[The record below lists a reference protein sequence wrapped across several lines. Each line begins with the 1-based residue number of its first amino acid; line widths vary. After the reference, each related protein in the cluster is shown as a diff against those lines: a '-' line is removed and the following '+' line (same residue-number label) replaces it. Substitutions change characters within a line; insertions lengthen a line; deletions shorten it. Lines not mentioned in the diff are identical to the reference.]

1 MNRKNYPVLTN
12 LTLNL
17 TFFIPM
23 KSKINKFFA
32 WIIVILLVLG
42 LAGFGLQDVLSR
54 WGTSKL
60 ATIGEVEISTEE
72 FGQSFIREI
81 NYISQNIGKNLTIEE
96 AKSFGLHLQVVE
108 RLINRS
114 LLDQLLID
122 LKISVGDV
130 LLLKNLKTNPNFKNA
145 EGNFDRKKYN
155 DYLSKISLSENEFEK
170 ILRND
175 LSRGLFTQILDP
187 NFNHNQN
194 IVKTIAGYIG
204 EEREVKLYKLNYDTN
219 TSLQDFNKDE
229 VRKFYENNKNN
240 YSSKSKRRYSVLN
253 INQSQFLNEIEITEE
268 EIENIYE
275 VRKQNFTQPEFRE
288 LSRIIFQ
295 TSDLANEALNKILS
309 NEKTFEQIGKDL
321 NLNRKEINFGTYSK
335 IDLDDELSDFIFDAK
350 IIKNSIVG
358 PINGELGFELYKV
371 NKIIPEFVLGEE
383 KAKSQ
388 IINEIQLENSL
399 NKLSEIIP
407 EVEDMIASGETLEE
421 IARKYQ
427 MNIENIEISK
437 GDELPKKYRNK
448 NLKTYFDEA
457 SNDNSDLL
465 QIGDNTF
472 ISIRLDEEIEPIIPS
487 FEKIYDQLLDD
498 YKISQILELM
508 EKDLNEV
515 ITKYTL
521 DEAVKLNK
529 IIHLFDNKIN
539 RETNDSFKILNKL
552 TVENIF
558 QNSVGDFVI
567 QKMNENKNPYLIL
580 IETTK
585 IIPASSKSSYDKVL
599 KNIQNQ
605 VNEQVKNDLITSLLN
620 SLRQTYKPKV
630 NYELLNQIIDN
641 IQ

>member
-1 MNRKNYPVLTN
+1 
-12 LTLNL
+12 
-17 TFFIPM
+17 M

-32 WIIVILLVLG
+32 WIIVLLLVLG

-60 ATIGEVEISTEE
+60 ATVGEVEISTEE

-155 DYLSKISLSENEFEK
+155 DYLSKINLSENEFEK

-240 YSSKSKRRYSVLN
+240 YSSKSIRKYSVLN

-268 EIENIYE
+268 EIQNIYE
-275 VRKQNFTQPEFRE
+275 ERKQNFTQPEFRE

-350 IIKNSIVG
+350 IKKNSIVG

-399 NKLSEIIP
+399 NKLSEMIP

-465 QIGDNTF
+465 QIEDNTF
-472 ISIRLDEEIEPIIPS
+472 ISIRLDEEIEPMIPS

-529 IIHLFDNKIN
+529 IIHLFDDKIN

-558 QNSVGDFVI
+558 QNSVGDFLI

-585 IIPASSKSSYDKVL
+585 IIPASSKSAYDKVL

-620 SLRQTYKPKV
+620 SLRQTYEPKV

>member
-1 MNRKNYPVLTN
+1 
-12 LTLNL
+12 
-17 TFFIPM
+17 M

-32 WIIVILLVLG
+32 WIIVLLLVLG

-60 ATIGEVEISTEE
+60 ATVGEVEISTEE

-96 AKSFGLHLQVVE
+96 AKSFGLHLQVIE
-108 RLINRS
+108 SLINRS

-155 DYLSKISLSENEFEK
+155 DYLSKINLSENEFEK

-240 YSSKSKRRYSVLN
+240 YSSKSIIKYSILN

-268 EIENIYE
+268 EIQNIYE
-275 VRKQNFTQPEFRE
+275 ERKQNFTQPEFRE

-335 IDLDDELSDFIFDAK
+335 IDLSDELSYFIFDAK
-350 IIKNSIVG
+350 IKKNSIVG

-399 NKLSEIIP
+399 NKLSEMIP

-465 QIGDNTF
+465 QIEDNTF

-508 EKDLNEV
+508 EKDIEMV

-529 IIHLFDNKIN
+529 IIHLFDDKIN

-567 QKMNENKNPYLIL
+567 QKKNENKNPYLIL

-585 IIPASSKSSYDKVL
+585 IIPASSKSTYDKVL

-620 SLRQTYKPKV
+620 SLRQTYEPKV

>member
-1 MNRKNYPVLTN
+1 
-12 LTLNL
+12 
-17 TFFIPM
+17 M

-32 WIIVILLVLG
+32 WIIVLLLVLG

-72 FGQSFIREI
+72 FAQSFIREI

-155 DYLSKISLSENEFEK
+155 DYLSKINLSENEFEK

-175 LSRGLFTQILDP
+175 LSRELFTQILDP

-194 IVKTIAGYIG
+194 IVKTIADHIG
-204 EEREVKLYKLNYDTN
+204 EERKVKLYKLNYDTN

-240 YSSKSKRRYSVLN
+240 YSSKSIRKYSVLN

-268 EIENIYE
+268 EIQNIYE
-275 VRKQNFTQPEFRE
+275 ERKQNFTQPEFRE

-335 IDLDDELSDFIFDAK
+335 IDLDDELSEFIFDAK
-350 IIKNSIVG
+350 IKKNSIVG

-371 NKIIPEFVLGEE
+371 NKIIPEFVLDEE

-399 NKLSEIIP
+399 NKLSEMIP

-457 SNDNSDLL
+457 TIDNTDLL
-465 QIGDNTF
+465 QIEDNTF
-472 ISIRLDEEIEPIIPS
+472 ISIRLDDEIEPIIPS

-529 IIHLFDNKIN
+529 IIHLFDDKIN

-567 QKMNENKNPYLIL
+567 QKKNENKNPYLIL

-585 IIPASSKSSYDKVL
+585 IIPASSKSAYDKVL

-620 SLRQTYKPKV
+620 SLRQTYEPKV

>member
-1 MNRKNYPVLTN
+1 
-12 LTLNL
+12 
-17 TFFIPM
+17 M

-32 WIIVILLVLG
+32 WIIVLLLVLG

-60 ATIGEVEISTEE
+60 ATVGEVEISTEE

-155 DYLSKISLSENEFEK
+155 DYLSKINLSENEFEK

-240 YSSKSKRRYSVLN
+240 YSSKSIRKYSVLN

-268 EIENIYE
+268 EIQNIYE
-275 VRKQNFTQPEFRE
+275 ERKQNFTQPEFRE

-350 IIKNSIVG
+350 IKKNSIVG

-399 NKLSEIIP
+399 NKLSEMIP

-465 QIGDNTF
+465 QIEDNTF

-529 IIHLFDNKIN
+529 IIHLFDDKIN

-585 IIPASSKSSYDKVL
+585 IIPASSKSAYDKVL

-620 SLRQTYKPKV
+620 SLRQTYEPKV

>member
-1 MNRKNYPVLTN
+1 
-12 LTLNL
+12 
-17 TFFIPM
+17 M

-32 WIIVILLVLG
+32 WIIVLLLVLG

-60 ATIGEVEISTEE
+60 ATVGEVEISTEE
-72 FGQSFIREI
+72 FGQSFIREV

-108 RLINRS
+108 SLINRS

-155 DYLSKISLSENEFEK
+155 DYLSKINLSENEFEK

-219 TSLQDFNKDE
+219 TSLQNFNKDE

-240 YSSKSKRRYSVLN
+240 YSSKSIRKYSVLN
-253 INQSQFLNEIEITEE
+253 INQSEFLNEIEITEE
-268 EIENIYE
+268 EIQKIYE
-275 VRKQNFTQPEFRE
+275 ERKQNFTQPELRE

-335 IDLDDELSDFIFDAK
+335 IDLDYELSDFIFDAK
-350 IIKNSIVG
+350 IKKNSIVG

-399 NKLSEIIP
+399 NKLSEMIP

-448 NLKTYFDEA
+448 NLKTYFNEA

-465 QIGDNTF
+465 QIEDNTF
-472 ISIRLDEEIEPIIPS
+472 ISIRLDKEIEPIIPS

-508 EKDLNEV
+508 ENDLNEV

-521 DEAVKLNK
+521 DDAVKLNK
-529 IIHLFDNKIN
+529 IIHLFDDKIR

-567 QKMNENKNPYLIL
+567 QKMNKNKNPYLIL

-585 IIPASSKSSYDKVL
+585 IIPASSKSAYDKVL

-620 SLRQTYKPKV
+620 SLRQTYEPKV

>member
-1 MNRKNYPVLTN
+1 
-12 LTLNL
+12 
-17 TFFIPM
+17 M

-32 WIIVILLVLG
+32 WIIVLLLVLG

-60 ATIGEVEISTEE
+60 ATVGEVEISTEE

-155 DYLSKISLSENEFEK
+155 DYLSKINLSENEFEK

-175 LSRGLFTQILDP
+175 LSRRLFTQILDP

-240 YSSKSKRRYSVLN
+240 YSSKSIRKYSVLN

-268 EIENIYE
+268 EIQNIYE
-275 VRKQNFTQPEFRE
+275 ERKQNFTQPEFRE

-295 TSDLANEALNKILS
+295 TSDLASEALNKILS

-350 IIKNSIVG
+350 IKKNSIVG
-358 PINGELGFELYKV
+358 PINGELGFELYKI

-399 NKLSEIIP
+399 NKLSEMIP

-465 QIGDNTF
+465 QIEDNTF

-515 ITKYTL
+515 ISKYTL

-529 IIHLFDNKIN
+529 IIHLFDDKIN
-539 RETNDSFKILNKL
+539 RETNDSLKILNKL

-567 QKMNENKNPYLIL
+567 QKKNENKNPYLIL

-585 IIPASSKSSYDKVL
+585 IIPASSKSTYDKVL

-620 SLRQTYKPKV
+620 SLRQTYEPKV

>member
-1 MNRKNYPVLTN
+1 
-12 LTLNL
+12 
-17 TFFIPM
+17 M

-32 WIIVILLVLG
+32 WIIVLLLVLG

-60 ATIGEVEISTEE
+60 ATVGEVEISTEE

-465 QIGDNTF
+465 KIGDNTF
-472 ISIRLDEEIEPIIPS
+472 ISIRLDEEIEPIVPS

>member
-1 MNRKNYPVLTN
+1 
-12 LTLNL
+12 
-17 TFFIPM
+17 M

-32 WIIVILLVLG
+32 WIIVLLLVLG

-60 ATIGEVEISTEE
+60 ATVGEVEISTEE

-155 DYLSKISLSENEFEK
+155 DYLSKINLSENEFEK

-204 EEREVKLYKLNYDTN
+204 EEREVKLYKLNYDTY
-219 TSLQDFNKDE
+219 TSLQNFNKDE

-240 YSSKSKRRYSVLN
+240 YSSKSIRKYSVLN
-253 INQSQFLNEIEITEE
+253 INQSEFLNEIEITEE
-268 EIENIYE
+268 EIQNIYE
-275 VRKQNFTQPEFRE
+275 ERKQNFTQPELRE

-350 IIKNSIVG
+350 IKKNSIVG

-399 NKLSEIIP
+399 NKLSEMIP

-457 SNDNSDLL
+457 SNDNTDLL
-465 QIGDNTF
+465 QIEDNTF
-472 ISIRLDEEIEPIIPS
+472 ISIRLDDEIEPIIPS

-508 EKDLNEV
+508 ENDLNEV

-521 DEAVKLNK
+521 DDAVKLNK
-529 IIHLFDNKIN
+529 IIHLFDDKIS
-539 RETNDSFKILNKL
+539 RETNNSFKILNKL

-567 QKMNENKNPYLIL
+567 QKMNETKNPYLIL

-585 IIPASSKSSYDKVL
+585 IIHASSKSSYEKVL

-620 SLRQTYKPKV
+620 SLRQTYEPKV

>member
-1 MNRKNYPVLTN
+1 
-12 LTLNL
+12 
-17 TFFIPM
+17 M

-32 WIIVILLVLG
+32 WIIVLLLVLG

-60 ATIGEVEISTEE
+60 ATVGEVEISTEE

-155 DYLSKISLSENEFEK
+155 DYLSKINLSENEFEK

-204 EEREVKLYKLNYDTN
+204 EEREVKLYKLNYYTN
-219 TSLQDFNKDE
+219 SSLQDFSKDE

-240 YSSKSKRRYSVLN
+240 YSSKSIRKYSVLN

-268 EIENIYE
+268 EIQNIYE
-275 VRKQNFTQPEFRE
+275 ERKQNFTQPEFRE

-350 IIKNSIVG
+350 IKKNSIVG

-399 NKLSEIIP
+399 NKLSEMIP

-465 QIGDNTF
+465 QIEDNTF

-529 IIHLFDNKIN
+529 IIHLFDDKIN

-585 IIPASSKSSYDKVL
+585 IIPASSKSAYDKVL

-620 SLRQTYKPKV
+620 SLRQTYEPKV

>member
-1 MNRKNYPVLTN
+1 
-12 LTLNL
+12 
-17 TFFIPM
+17 M

-32 WIIVILLVLG
+32 WIIVLLLVLG

-60 ATIGEVEISTEE
+60 ATVGEVEISTEE

-155 DYLSKISLSENEFEK
+155 DYLSKINLSENEFEK

-240 YSSKSKRRYSVLN
+240 YSSKSIRKYSVLN

-268 EIENIYE
+268 EIQNIYE
-275 VRKQNFTQPEFRE
+275 ERKQNFTQPEFRE

-335 IDLDDELSDFIFDAK
+335 IDLDDELSDFIFDTK
-350 IIKNSIVG
+350 IKKNSIVG
-358 PINGELGFELYKV
+358 PIDGELGFELYKV
-371 NKIIPEFVLGEE
+371 NKIIPKFVLDEE

-399 NKLSEIIP
+399 NKLSEMIP

-465 QIGDNTF
+465 QIEDNTF

-529 IIHLFDNKIN
+529 IIHLFDDKIN

-580 IETTK
+580 IETTE
-585 IIPASSKSSYDKVL
+585 IIPASSKSTYDKVL

-620 SLRQTYKPKV
+620 SLRQTYEPKV

>member
-1 MNRKNYPVLTN
+1 
-12 LTLNL
+12 
-17 TFFIPM
+17 M

-32 WIIVILLVLG
+32 WIIVLLLVLG

-60 ATIGEVEISTEE
+60 ATVGEVEISTEE

-155 DYLSKISLSENEFEK
+155 DYLSKINLSENEFEK

-175 LSRGLFTQILDP
+175 LSRELFTQILDP

-240 YSSKSKRRYSVLN
+240 YSSKSIRKYSVLN

-268 EIENIYE
+268 EIQNIYE
-275 VRKQNFTQPEFRE
+275 ERKQNFTQPEFRE

-350 IIKNSIVG
+350 IKKNSIVG

-399 NKLSEIIP
+399 NKLSEMIP

-457 SNDNSDLL
+457 SNDNTDLL
-465 QIGDNTF
+465 QIEDNTF
-472 ISIRLDEEIEPIIPS
+472 ISIRLDDEIEPIIPS

-529 IIHLFDNKIN
+529 IIHLFDDKIN

-585 IIPASSKSSYDKVL
+585 IIPASSKSAYDKVL

-620 SLRQTYKPKV
+620 SLRQTYEPKV

>member
-1 MNRKNYPVLTN
+1 
-12 LTLNL
+12 
-17 TFFIPM
+17 M

-32 WIIVILLVLG
+32 WIIVLLLVLG

-60 ATIGEVEISTEE
+60 ATVGEVEISTEE

-155 DYLSKISLSENEFEK
+155 DYLSKINLSENEFEK

-175 LSRGLFTQILDP
+175 LSRRLFTQILDP

-240 YSSKSKRRYSVLN
+240 YSSKSMRKYSVLN
-253 INQSQFLNEIEITEE
+253 LNQSQFLNEIEITEE
-268 EIENIYE
+268 EIQNIYE
-275 VRKQNFTQPEFRE
+275 ERKQNFTQPEFRE

-321 NLNRKEINFGTYSK
+321 NLNKKEINFGTYSK

-350 IIKNSIVG
+350 IKKNSIVG

-399 NKLSEIIP
+399 NKLSEMIP

-465 QIGDNTF
+465 QIEDNTF

-529 IIHLFDNKIN
+529 IIHLFDDKIN

-585 IIPASSKSSYDKVL
+585 IIPASSKSTYDKVL

-620 SLRQTYKPKV
+620 SLRQTYEPKV

>member
-1 MNRKNYPVLTN
+1 
-12 LTLNL
+12 
-17 TFFIPM
+17 M

-32 WIIVILLVLG
+32 WIIVLLLVLG

-60 ATIGEVEISTEE
+60 ATVGEVEISTEE

-155 DYLSKISLSENEFEK
+155 DYLSKINLSENEFEK

-240 YSSKSKRRYSVLN
+240 YSSKSIRKYSVLN

-268 EIENIYE
+268 EIQNIYE
-275 VRKQNFTQPEFRE
+275 ERKQNFTQPEFRE

-335 IDLDDELSDFIFDAK
+335 IDLDDELSDFIFDTK
-350 IIKNSIVG
+350 IKKNSIVG

-399 NKLSEIIP
+399 NKLSEMIP

-465 QIGDNTF
+465 QIEDSTF

-529 IIHLFDNKIN
+529 IIHLFDDKIN

-585 IIPASSKSSYDKVL
+585 IIPASSKSAYDKVL

-620 SLRQTYKPKV
+620 SLRQTYEPKV

>member
-1 MNRKNYPVLTN
+1 
-12 LTLNL
+12 
-17 TFFIPM
+17 M

-32 WIIVILLVLG
+32 WIIVLLLVLG

-60 ATIGEVEISTEE
+60 ATVGEVEISTEE

-155 DYLSKISLSENEFEK
+155 DYLSKINLSENEFEK

-240 YSSKSKRRYSVLN
+240 YSSKSIRKYSVLN

-268 EIENIYE
+268 EIQNIYE
-275 VRKQNFTQPEFRE
+275 ERKQNFTQPEFRE
-288 LSRIIFQ
+288 LSKIIFQ

-321 NLNRKEINFGTYSK
+321 NLNRKEIFFGTYSK
-335 IDLDDELSDFIFDAK
+335 IDLDDELSDFIFDTK
-350 IIKNSIVG
+350 IKKNSIVG

-399 NKLSEIIP
+399 NKLSEMIP

-465 QIGDNTF
+465 QIEDNTF

-521 DEAVKLNK
+521 VEAVKLNK
-529 IIHLFDNKIN
+529 IIHLFDDKIN

-567 QKMNENKNPYLIL
+567 QKMNETKNPYLIL

-585 IIPASSKSSYDKVL
+585 IIPASSKSSYEKVL

-620 SLRQTYKPKV
+620 SLRQTYEPKV

>member
-1 MNRKNYPVLTN
+1 
-12 LTLNL
+12 
-17 TFFIPM
+17 M

-32 WIIVILLVLG
+32 WIIVLLLVLG

-60 ATIGEVEISTEE
+60 ATVGEVEISTEE

-155 DYLSKISLSENEFEK
+155 DYLSKINLSENEFEK

-240 YSSKSKRRYSVLN
+240 YSSKSIRKYSVLN

-268 EIENIYE
+268 EIQNIYE
-275 VRKQNFTQPEFRE
+275 ERKQNFTQPEFRE

-335 IDLDDELSDFIFDAK
+335 IDLDDELSDFIFDTK
-350 IIKNSIVG
+350 IKKNSIVG

-399 NKLSEIIP
+399 NKLSEMIP

-465 QIGDNTF
+465 QIEDNTF

-529 IIHLFDNKIN
+529 IIHLFDDKIN

-585 IIPASSKSSYDKVL
+585 IIPASSKSAYDKVL

-620 SLRQTYKPKV
+620 SLRQTYEPKV

>member
-1 MNRKNYPVLTN
+1 
-12 LTLNL
+12 
-17 TFFIPM
+17 M

-32 WIIVILLVLG
+32 WIIVLLLVLG

-60 ATIGEVEISTEE
+60 ATVGEVEISTEE
-72 FGQSFIREI
+72 FGQSFIREV

-108 RLINRS
+108 SLINRS

-130 LLLKNLKTNPNFKNA
+130 LLLKNLKTNPNFKDVK
-145 EGNFDRKKYN
+145 GNFDRKRYN
-155 DYLSKISLSENEFEK
+155 DYLSKINLSENEFEK

-219 TSLQDFNKDE
+219 TSLQNFNKDE

-240 YSSKSKRRYSVLN
+240 YSSKSIRKYSVLN
-253 INQSQFLNEIEITEE
+253 INQSEFLNEIEITEE
-268 EIENIYE
+268 EIQKIYE
-275 VRKQNFTQPEFRE
+275 ERKQNFTQPELRE

-335 IDLDDELSDFIFDAK
+335 IDLDYELSDFIFDAK
-350 IIKNSIVG
+350 IKKNSIVG

-399 NKLSEIIP
+399 NKLSEMIP

-448 NLKTYFDEA
+448 NLKTYFNEA

-465 QIGDNTF
+465 QIEDNTF
-472 ISIRLDEEIEPIIPS
+472 ISIRLDKEIEPIIPS

-498 YKISQILELM
+498 YKISQTLKFM
-508 EKDLNEV
+508 EKEINEV

-521 DEAVKLNK
+521 DDAVKLNK
-529 IIHLFDNKIN
+529 IIHLFDDKIR

-567 QKMNENKNPYLIL
+567 QKMNKNKNPYLIL

-585 IIPASSKSSYDKVL
+585 IIPASSKSAYDKVL

-620 SLRQTYKPKV
+620 SLRQTYEPKV

>member
-1 MNRKNYPVLTN
+1 
-12 LTLNL
+12 
-17 TFFIPM
+17 M

-32 WIIVILLVLG
+32 WIIVLLLVLG

-60 ATIGEVEISTEE
+60 ATVGEVEISTEE

-155 DYLSKISLSENEFEK
+155 DYLSKINLSENEFEK

-240 YSSKSKRRYSVLN
+240 YSSKSIRKYSVLN
-253 INQSQFLNEIEITEE
+253 INPSQFLNEIEITEE
-268 EIENIYE
+268 EIQNIYE
-275 VRKQNFTQPEFRE
+275 ERKQNFTQPEFRE

-335 IDLDDELSDFIFDAK
+335 IDLDDELSDFIFDTK
-350 IIKNSIVG
+350 IKKNSIVG

-399 NKLSEIIP
+399 NKLSEMIP

-465 QIGDNTF
+465 QIEDNTF

-529 IIHLFDNKIN
+529 IIHLFDDKIN

-585 IIPASSKSSYDKVL
+585 IIPASSKSAYDKVL

-620 SLRQTYKPKV
+620 SLRQTYEPKV
-630 NYELLNQIIDN
+630 NFELLNQIIDN

>member
-1 MNRKNYPVLTN
+1 
-12 LTLNL
+12 
-17 TFFIPM
+17 M

-32 WIIVILLVLG
+32 WIIVLLLVLG

-60 ATIGEVEISTEE
+60 ATVGEVEISTEE

-155 DYLSKISLSENEFEK
+155 DYLSKINLSENEFEK

-240 YSSKSKRRYSVLN
+240 YSSKSIRKYSVLN

-268 EIENIYE
+268 EIQNIYE
-275 VRKQNFTQPEFRE
+275 ERKQNFTQPEFRE

-350 IIKNSIVG
+350 IKKNSIVG

-399 NKLSEIIP
+399 NKLSEMIP

-465 QIGDNTF
+465 QIEDNTF

-498 YKISQILELM
+498 YKISQILEIM

-529 IIHLFDNKIN
+529 IIHLFDDKIN

-585 IIPASSKSSYDKVL
+585 IIPASSKSAYDKVL

-620 SLRQTYKPKV
+620 SLRQTYEPKV

>member
-1 MNRKNYPVLTN
+1 
-12 LTLNL
+12 
-17 TFFIPM
+17 M

-32 WIIVILLVLG
+32 WIIVLLLVLG

-60 ATIGEVEISTEE
+60 ATVGEVEISTEE

-96 AKSFGLHLQVVE
+96 AKSFGLHFQVVE

-155 DYLSKISLSENEFEK
+155 DYLSKINLSENEFEK

-175 LSRGLFTQILDP
+175 LSRELFTQILDP

-240 YSSKSKRRYSVLN
+240 YSSKSIRKYSVLN
-253 INQSQFLNEIEITEE
+253 INPSQFLNEIEITEE
-268 EIENIYE
+268 EIQNIYE
-275 VRKQNFTQPEFRE
+275 ERKQNFTQPEFRE

-321 NLNRKEINFGTYSK
+321 NLNRKEIFFGTYSK
-335 IDLDDELSDFIFDAK
+335 IDLDDELSDFIFDTK
-350 IIKNSIVG
+350 IKKNSIVG

-399 NKLSEIIP
+399 NKLSEMIP

-427 MNIENIEISK
+427 MNIENLEISK

-457 SNDNSDLL
+457 TIDNTDLL
-465 QIGDNTF
+465 QIEDNTF

-529 IIHLFDNKIN
+529 IIHLFDDKIN

-585 IIPASSKSSYDKVL
+585 IIPASSKSAYDKVL

-620 SLRQTYKPKV
+620 SLRQTYEPKV

>member
-1 MNRKNYPVLTN
+1 
-12 LTLNL
+12 
-17 TFFIPM
+17 M

-32 WIIVILLVLG
+32 WIIVLLLVLG

-60 ATIGEVEISTEE
+60 ATVGEVEISTEE

-155 DYLSKISLSENEFEK
+155 DYLSKINLSENEFEK

-194 IVKTIAGYIG
+194 IVRTIAGYIG

-240 YSSKSKRRYSVLN
+240 YSSKSMRKYSVLN
-253 INQSQFLNEIEITEE
+253 LNQSQFLNEIEITEE
-268 EIENIYE
+268 EIQNIYE
-275 VRKQNFTQPEFRE
+275 ERKQNFTQPEFRE

-335 IDLDDELSDFIFDAK
+335 IDLDDELSEFIFDAK
-350 IIKNSIVG
+350 IKKNSIVG

-399 NKLSEIIP
+399 NKLSEMIP

-465 QIGDNTF
+465 QIEDNTF

-529 IIHLFDNKIN
+529 IIHLFDDKIN

-585 IIPASSKSSYDKVL
+585 IIPASSKSAYDKVL

-620 SLRQTYKPKV
+620 SLRQTYEPKV

>member
-1 MNRKNYPVLTN
+1 
-12 LTLNL
+12 
-17 TFFIPM
+17 M

-32 WIIVILLVLG
+32 WIIVLLLVLG

-60 ATIGEVEISTEE
+60 ATVGEVEISTEE

-155 DYLSKISLSENEFEK
+155 DYLSKINLSENEFEK

-240 YSSKSKRRYSVLN
+240 YSSKSMRKYSVLN
-253 INQSQFLNEIEITEE
+253 LNQSQFLNEIEITEE
-268 EIENIYE
+268 EIQNIYE
-275 VRKQNFTQPEFRE
+275 ERKQNFTQPEFRE

-321 NLNRKEINFGTYSK
+321 NLNRKEIIFGTYSK

-350 IIKNSIVG
+350 IKKNSIVG
-358 PINGELGFELYKV
+358 PINGELGFELYKI

-399 NKLSEIIP
+399 NKLSEMIP

-465 QIGDNTF
+465 QIEDNTF

-529 IIHLFDNKIN
+529 IIHLFDDKIN

-585 IIPASSKSSYDKVL
+585 IIPASSKSAYDKVL

-620 SLRQTYKPKV
+620 SLRQTYEPKV

>member
-1 MNRKNYPVLTN
+1 
-12 LTLNL
+12 
-17 TFFIPM
+17 M

-32 WIIVILLVLG
+32 WIIVLLLVLG

-60 ATIGEVEISTEE
+60 ATVGEVEISTEE

-130 LLLKNLKTNPNFKNA
+130 LLLKDLKTNPNFKNA

-155 DYLSKISLSENEFEK
+155 DYLSKINLSENEFEK

-175 LSRGLFTQILDP
+175 LSRRLFTQILDP

-240 YSSKSKRRYSVLN
+240 YSSKSMRKYSVLN
-253 INQSQFLNEIEITEE
+253 LNQSQFLNEIEITEE
-268 EIENIYE
+268 EIQNIYE
-275 VRKQNFTQPEFRE
+275 ERKQNFTQPEFRE

-321 NLNRKEINFGTYSK
+321 NLNRKEIFFGTYSK
-335 IDLDDELSDFIFDAK
+335 IDLDDELSDFIFDTK
-350 IIKNSIVG
+350 IKKNSIVG

-399 NKLSEIIP
+399 NKLSEMIP

-465 QIGDNTF
+465 QIEDNTF
-472 ISIRLDEEIEPIIPS
+472 ISIRLDEEIEPMIPS

-529 IIHLFDNKIN
+529 IIHLFDDKIN
-539 RETNDSFKILNKL
+539 RETNDSLKILNKL

-567 QKMNENKNPYLIL
+567 QKKNENKNPYLIL

-585 IIPASSKSSYDKVL
+585 IIPASSKSTYDKVL

-620 SLRQTYKPKV
+620 SLRQTYEPKV

>member
-1 MNRKNYPVLTN
+1 
-12 LTLNL
+12 
-17 TFFIPM
+17 M

-32 WIIVILLVLG
+32 WIIVLLLVLG

-60 ATIGEVEISTEE
+60 ATVGEVEISTEE

-155 DYLSKISLSENEFEK
+155 DYLSKINLSENEFEK

-240 YSSKSKRRYSVLN
+240 YSSKSIRKYSVLN

-268 EIENIYE
+268 EIQNIYE
-275 VRKQNFTQPEFRE
+275 ERKQNFTQPEFRE

-321 NLNRKEINFGTYSK
+321 NLNKKEINFGTYSK
-335 IDLDDELSDFIFDAK
+335 IDLDDELSDFIFDTK
-350 IIKNSIVG
+350 IKKNSIVG

-399 NKLSEIIP
+399 NKLSEMIP

-465 QIGDNTF
+465 QIEDNTF
-472 ISIRLDEEIEPIIPS
+472 ISIRLDNEIEPIIPS

-529 IIHLFDNKIN
+529 IIHLFDDKIN

-585 IIPASSKSSYDKVL
+585 IIPASSKSAYDKVL

-620 SLRQTYKPKV
+620 SLRQTYEPKV

>member
-1 MNRKNYPVLTN
+1 
-12 LTLNL
+12 
-17 TFFIPM
+17 M

-32 WIIVILLVLG
+32 WIIVLLLVLG

-60 ATIGEVEISTEE
+60 ATVGEVEISTEE

-155 DYLSKISLSENEFEK
+155 DYLSKINLSENEFEK

-175 LSRGLFTQILDP
+175 LSRRLFTQILDP

-240 YSSKSKRRYSVLN
+240 YSSKSMRKYSVLN
-253 INQSQFLNEIEITEE
+253 LNQSQFLNEIEITEE
-268 EIENIYE
+268 EIQNIYE
-275 VRKQNFTQPEFRE
+275 ERKQNFTQPEFRE

-335 IDLDDELSDFIFDAK
+335 IDLDDELSDFIFDTK
-350 IIKNSIVG
+350 IKKNSIVG

-399 NKLSEIIP
+399 NKLSEMIP

-465 QIGDNTF
+465 QIEDNTF
-472 ISIRLDEEIEPIIPS
+472 ISIRLDEEIEPMIPS

-529 IIHLFDNKIN
+529 IIHLFDDKIN
-539 RETNDSFKILNKL
+539 RETNDGFKILNKL

-567 QKMNENKNPYLIL
+567 QKKNENKNPYLIL

-585 IIPASSKSSYDKVL
+585 IIPASSKSTYDKVL

-620 SLRQTYKPKV
+620 SLRQTYEPKV

>member
-1 MNRKNYPVLTN
+1 
-12 LTLNL
+12 
-17 TFFIPM
+17 M

-32 WIIVILLVLG
+32 WIIVLLLVLG

-60 ATIGEVEISTEE
+60 ATVGEVEISTEE

-108 RLINRS
+108 SLINRS

-155 DYLSKISLSENEFEK
+155 DYLSKINLSENEFEK

-219 TSLQDFNKDE
+219 TSLQNFNKDE

-240 YSSKSKRRYSVLN
+240 YSSKSIRKYSVLN
-253 INQSQFLNEIEITEE
+253 INQSEFLNEIEITEE
-268 EIENIYE
+268 EIQNIYE
-275 VRKQNFTQPEFRE
+275 ERKQNFTQPELRE

-335 IDLDDELSDFIFDAK
+335 IDLDYELSDFIFDAK
-350 IIKNSIVG
+350 IKKNSIVG

-399 NKLSEIIP
+399 NKLSEMIP

-448 NLKTYFDEA
+448 NLKTYFNEA

-465 QIGDNTF
+465 QIEDNTF
-472 ISIRLDEEIEPIIPS
+472 ISIRLDKEIEPIIPS

-508 EKDLNEV
+508 ENDLNEV

-521 DEAVKLNK
+521 DDAVKLNK
-529 IIHLFDNKIN
+529 IIHLFDDKIN

-567 QKMNENKNPYLIL
+567 QKMNKNKNPYLIL

-585 IIPASSKSSYDKVL
+585 IIPASSKSAYDKVL

-620 SLRQTYKPKV
+620 SLRQTYEPKV

>member
-1 MNRKNYPVLTN
+1 
-12 LTLNL
+12 
-17 TFFIPM
+17 M

-32 WIIVILLVLG
+32 WIIVLLLVLG

-60 ATIGEVEISTEE
+60 ATVGEVEISTEE

-114 LLDQLLID
+114 LLDQFLID

-155 DYLSKISLSENEFEK
+155 DYLSKINLSENEFEK

-240 YSSKSKRRYSVLN
+240 YSSKSIRKYSVLN

-268 EIENIYE
+268 EIQNIYE
-275 VRKQNFTQPEFRE
+275 DRKQNFTQPEFRE

-295 TSDLANEALNKILS
+295 TSDLANEALNKILN

-321 NLNRKEINFGTYSK
+321 NLNRKELNFGTYSK

-350 IIKNSIVG
+350 IKKNSIVG

-399 NKLSEIIP
+399 NKLSEMIP

-465 QIGDNTF
+465 QIEDNTF

-529 IIHLFDNKIN
+529 IIHLFDDKIN
-539 RETNDSFKILNKL
+539 REMNDGFKILNKL
-552 TVENIF
+552 TVEKIF

-585 IIPASSKSSYDKVL
+585 IIPASSKSAYDKVS

-620 SLRQTYKPKV
+620 SLRQTYEPKV

>member
-1 MNRKNYPVLTN
+1 
-12 LTLNL
+12 
-17 TFFIPM
+17 M

-32 WIIVILLVLG
+32 WIIVLLLVLG

-60 ATIGEVEISTEE
+60 ATVGEVEISTEE

-155 DYLSKISLSENEFEK
+155 DYLSKINLSENEFEK

-240 YSSKSKRRYSVLN
+240 YSSKSIRKYSVLN

-268 EIENIYE
+268 EIQNIYE
-275 VRKQNFTQPEFRE
+275 ERKQNFTQPEFRE

-350 IIKNSIVG
+350 IKKNSIVG

-371 NKIIPEFVLGEE
+371 NKIIPEFVLSEE

-399 NKLSEIIP
+399 NKLSEMIP

-448 NLKTYFDEA
+448 NLKTYFNEA

-465 QIGDNTF
+465 QIEDNTF
-472 ISIRLDEEIEPIIPS
+472 ISIRLDKEIEPIIPS

-498 YKISQILELM
+498 YKTSQILELM
-508 EKDLNEV
+508 EKDIEMV

-529 IIHLFDNKIN
+529 IIHLFDDKIN
-539 RETNDSFKILNKL
+539 RETNENFKILNKL

-580 IETTK
+580 IETTN
-585 IIPASSKSSYDKVL
+585 IIPASSKSAYDKVL

-620 SLRQTYKPKV
+620 SLRQTYEPKV

>member
-1 MNRKNYPVLTN
+1 
-12 LTLNL
+12 
-17 TFFIPM
+17 M

-32 WIIVILLVLG
+32 WIIVLLLVLG

-60 ATIGEVEISTEE
+60 ATVGEVEISTEE

-155 DYLSKISLSENEFEK
+155 DYLSKINLSENEFEK

-240 YSSKSKRRYSVLN
+240 YSSKSIRKYSVLN

-268 EIENIYE
+268 EIQNIYE
-275 VRKQNFTQPEFRE
+275 ERKQNFTQPEFRE

-335 IDLDDELSDFIFDAK
+335 IDLDDELSDFIFDTK
-350 IIKNSIVG
+350 IKKNSIVG

-407 EVEDMIASGETLEE
+407 EVEDMIASGEALEE
-421 IARKYQ
+421 IAKKYQ
-427 MNIENIEISK
+427 ISIENIEISK

-465 QIGDNTF
+465 QIEDNTF

-529 IIHLFDNKIN
+529 IIHLFDDKIN

-585 IIPASSKSSYDKVL
+585 IIPASSKSTYDKVL

-620 SLRQTYKPKV
+620 SLRQTYEPKV

>member
-1 MNRKNYPVLTN
+1 
-12 LTLNL
+12 
-17 TFFIPM
+17 M

-32 WIIVILLVLG
+32 WIIVLLLVLG

-60 ATIGEVEISTEE
+60 ATVGEVEISTEE

-155 DYLSKISLSENEFEK
+155 DYLSKINLSENEFEK

-240 YSSKSKRRYSVLN
+240 YSSKSIRKYSVLN
-253 INQSQFLNEIEITEE
+253 INPSQFLNEIEITEE
-268 EIENIYE
+268 EIQNIYE
-275 VRKQNFTQPEFRE
+275 ERKQNFTQPEFRE

-335 IDLDDELSDFIFDAK
+335 IDLDDELSDFIFDTK
-350 IIKNSIVG
+350 IKKNSIVG

-371 NKIIPEFVLGEE
+371 NKIIPEFVLSEE

-399 NKLSEIIP
+399 NKLSEMIP

-465 QIGDNTF
+465 QIEDNTF
-472 ISIRLDEEIEPIIPS
+472 ISIRLDEEIEPMIPS

-529 IIHLFDNKIN
+529 IIHLFDDKIN

-585 IIPASSKSSYDKVL
+585 IIPASSKSAYDKVL

-620 SLRQTYKPKV
+620 SLRQTYEPKV

>member
-1 MNRKNYPVLTN
+1 
-12 LTLNL
+12 
-17 TFFIPM
+17 M

-32 WIIVILLVLG
+32 WIIVLLLVLG

-60 ATIGEVEISTEE
+60 ATVGEVEISTEE

-130 LLLKNLKTNPNFKNA
+130 FLLKNLKTNPNFKNA

-155 DYLSKISLSENEFEK
+155 DYLSKINLSENEFEK

-240 YSSKSKRRYSVLN
+240 YSSKSIRKYSVLN

-268 EIENIYE
+268 EIQNIYE
-275 VRKQNFTQPEFRE
+275 ERKQNFTQPEFRE

-321 NLNRKEINFGTYSK
+321 NLNRKEIFFGTYSK
-335 IDLDDELSDFIFDAK
+335 IDLDDELSDFIFDTK
-350 IIKNSIVG
+350 IKKNSIVG

-388 IINEIQLENSL
+388 IINEIQLEYSL
-399 NKLSEIIP
+399 SKLSEMIP

-465 QIGDNTF
+465 QIEDNTF

-529 IIHLFDNKIN
+529 IIHLFDDKIN
-539 RETNDSFKILNKL
+539 RETNDSFMILNKL

-585 IIPASSKSSYDKVL
+585 IIPASSKSAYDKVL

-620 SLRQTYKPKV
+620 SLRQTYEPKV

>member
-1 MNRKNYPVLTN
+1 
-12 LTLNL
+12 
-17 TFFIPM
+17 M

-32 WIIVILLVLG
+32 WIIVLLLVLG

-60 ATIGEVEISTEE
+60 ATVGEVEISTEE

-155 DYLSKISLSENEFEK
+155 DYLSKINLSENEFEK

-175 LSRGLFTQILDP
+175 LSRELFTQILDP

-194 IVKTIAGYIG
+194 IVKTIADHIG
-204 EEREVKLYKLNYDTN
+204 EERKVKLYKLNYDTN

-240 YSSKSKRRYSVLN
+240 YSSKSIRKYSVLN
-253 INQSQFLNEIEITEE
+253 INPSQFLNEIEITEE
-268 EIENIYE
+268 EIQNIYE
-275 VRKQNFTQPEFRE
+275 ERKQNFTQPEFRE

-350 IIKNSIVG
+350 IKKNSIVG

-399 NKLSEIIP
+399 NKLSEMIP

-465 QIGDNTF
+465 QIEDNTF

-529 IIHLFDNKIN
+529 IIHLFDDKIN

-567 QKMNENKNPYLIL
+567 QKKNENKNPYLIL

-585 IIPASSKSSYDKVL
+585 IIPASSKSTYDKVL

-620 SLRQTYKPKV
+620 SLRQTYEPKV

>member
-1 MNRKNYPVLTN
+1 
-12 LTLNL
+12 
-17 TFFIPM
+17 M

-32 WIIVILLVLG
+32 WIIVLLLVLG

-60 ATIGEVEISTEE
+60 ATVGEVEISTEE

-155 DYLSKISLSENEFEK
+155 DYLSKINLSENEFEK

-175 LSRGLFTQILDP
+175 LSRELFTQILDP

-194 IVKTIAGYIG
+194 IVKTIADYIG

-240 YSSKSKRRYSVLN
+240 YSSKSIRKYSVLN

-268 EIENIYE
+268 EIQNIYE
-275 VRKQNFTQPEFRE
+275 ERKQNFTQPEFRE

-321 NLNRKEINFGTYSK
+321 NLNKKEINFGTYSK
-335 IDLDDELSDFIFDAK
+335 IDLDDELSDFIFDTK
-350 IIKNSIVG
+350 IKKNSIVG

-399 NKLSEIIP
+399 NKLSEMIP

-457 SNDNSDLL
+457 TNDNSDLL
-465 QIGDNTF
+465 QIEDNTF
-472 ISIRLDEEIEPIIPS
+472 ISIRLDDEIEPIIPS

-529 IIHLFDNKIN
+529 IIHLFDDKIN

-585 IIPASSKSSYDKVL
+585 IIPASSKSAYDKVL

-620 SLRQTYKPKV
+620 SLRQTYEPKV

>member
-1 MNRKNYPVLTN
+1 
-12 LTLNL
+12 
-17 TFFIPM
+17 M

-155 DYLSKISLSENEFEK
+155 DYLSKINLSENEFEK

-240 YSSKSKRRYSVLN
+240 YSSKSIRKYSVLN
-253 INQSQFLNEIEITEE
+253 INPSQFLNEIEITEE
-268 EIENIYE
+268 EIQNIYE
-275 VRKQNFTQPEFRE
+275 ERKQNFTQPEFRE

-465 QIGDNTF
+465 QIEDNTF

-620 SLRQTYKPKV
+620 SLRQTYEPKV

>member
-1 MNRKNYPVLTN
+1 
-12 LTLNL
+12 
-17 TFFIPM
+17 M

-32 WIIVILLVLG
+32 WIIVLLLVLG

-60 ATIGEVEISTEE
+60 ATVGEVEISTEE

-155 DYLSKISLSENEFEK
+155 DYLSKINLSENEFEK

-240 YSSKSKRRYSVLN
+240 YSSKSIRKYSVLN

-268 EIENIYE
+268 EIQNIYE
-275 VRKQNFTQPEFRE
+275 ERKQNFTQPEFRE

-335 IDLDDELSDFIFDAK
+335 IDLDDELSDFIFDTK
-350 IIKNSIVG
+350 IKKNSIVG

-399 NKLSEIIP
+399 NKLSEMIP

-465 QIGDNTF
+465 QIEDNTF
-472 ISIRLDEEIEPIIPS
+472 ISIRLDEEIEPMIPS

-515 ITKYTL
+515 ISKYTL

-529 IIHLFDNKIN
+529 IIHLFDDKIN
-539 RETNDSFKILNKL
+539 RETNDSLKILNKL

-567 QKMNENKNPYLIL
+567 QKKNENKNPYLIL

-585 IIPASSKSSYDKVL
+585 IIPASSKSAYDKVL

-620 SLRQTYKPKV
+620 SLRQTYEPKV

>member
-1 MNRKNYPVLTN
+1 
-12 LTLNL
+12 
-17 TFFIPM
+17 M

-32 WIIVILLVLG
+32 WIIVLLLVLG

-60 ATIGEVEISTEE
+60 ATVGEVEISTEE

-122 LKISVGDV
+122 LKISVSDG

-155 DYLSKISLSENEFEK
+155 DYLNKINLSENEFEK

-204 EEREVKLYKLNYDTN
+204 EEREVKLYKLNYNTN

-240 YSSKSKRRYSVLN
+240 YSSKSIRKYSVLN

-268 EIENIYE
+268 EIQNIYE
-275 VRKQNFTQPEFRE
+275 ERKQNFTQPEFRE

-350 IIKNSIVG
+350 IKKNSIVG

-399 NKLSEIIP
+399 NKLSEMIP
-407 EVEDMIASGETLEE
+407 EVEDMIASGVTLEE

-427 MNIENIEISK
+427 MNIENIEILK
-437 GDELPKKYRNK
+437 GGELPKKYRNK

-465 QIGDNTF
+465 QIEDNTF

-539 RETNDSFKILNKL
+539 RETNDSFQILNKL

-585 IIPASSKSSYDKVL
+585 IIPASSKSAYDKVL

-620 SLRQTYKPKV
+620 SLRQTYEPKV